1 MTTTKTGTTQG
12 IVTSK
17 DFLAVPEGTPQA
29 GAMIW
34 WELSGLVD
42 VEKLRVAWQAAG
54 LDIALVPEA
63 VAPKSALRRAVETLA
78 EQRKLVRP
86 LAGREGYSLVEET
99 AAGEKLDYKQAVVAT
114 VDADGVLTIEPSD
127 GLLADSIRASHALH
141 LTNLVPSDISS
152 LLVHFCESLDAV
164 ALRARGGF
172 YFLPPASVEKFR
184 VAAEVIRS
192 VGAHVCYEIP
202 ALRTESAVQAI
213 LAAVE
218 REASAEI
225 AEFEDILTNVEAGPR
240 ALKTKAKQCDKVATK
255 VAGYEALLG
264 TSLVELQ
271 ERLSGLRS
279 RLAEA
284 AILAQA
290 EDAAA

>member
-1 MTTTKTGTTQG
+1 MNPTQLTNGT
-12 IVTSK
+12 VTRS
-17 DFLAVPEGTPQA
+17 DVFAVVDGTAQA
-29 GAMIW
+29 GSLTW

-42 VEKLRVAWQAAG
+42 VEQLRVAWQAAG
-54 LDIALVPEA
+54 LDIAMVPKD
-63 VAPKSALRRAVETLA
+63 VAPKTALKRAVETLA

-99 AAGEKLDYKQAVVAT
+99 ATGETLAYQQSVVAT
-114 VDADGVLTIEPSD
+114 VDDGGALKIEPADGP
-127 GLLADSIRASHALH
+127 LAVAIQASYQRH
-141 LTNLVPSDISS
+141 LVNLVPSDISS

-172 YFLPPASVEKFR
+172 YFLPPASVDKFR
-184 VAAEVIRS
+184 LAAEVIRS

-225 AEFEDILTNVEAGPR
+225 EEFESILSNVEAGPR
-240 ALKTKAKQCDKVATK
+240 ALKTKAKQCDRVASK